1 MKEREKLVD
10 LLNTV
15 IFTRVGA
22 DPAEVVADFLLD
34 NGVIFPACKIG
45 DMVYETDGNRVY
57 GSKIQFIYVDEKKVC
72 YSTSGICFDE
82 TAIGTSIFLTL
93 DDVKAELDRRADNGT

>member
-1 MKEREKLVD
+1 MTEREKLIEI
-10 LLNTV
+10 LTSEFHWTYTPMAINS
-15 IFTRVGA
+15 IA
-22 DPAEVVADFLLD
+22 DYLLD
-34 NGVIFPACKIG
+34 NGVICPACKIG